1 MQVFW
6 KFSLVWVSRLQL
18 QNLHSSSGLSL
29 HLALHSSQL
38 STLPPLFQLPYSSES
53 VSLKLTFS
61 LGQGSTHSPAELRV
75 DSGKQQLSSDP
86 FASSPSIAQHFLV
99 ALCIF
104 LEQHFSLSSPVSLP
118 GAPQHSSL
126 SSCFCLEQHLSASP
140 PSVSS
145 PVTTHAL
152 HSSSAF
158 LVLRYSSG
166 SLFHSSLSLQ
176 WIPFYQISTKY
187 YINIMY
193 TVFGKP

>member
-1 MQVFW
+1 M
-6 KFSLVWVSRLQL
+6 SRLQL

-29 HLALHSSQL
+29 HLALHSCQL

-86 FASSPSIAQHFLV
+86 FASSPAHTQHFLV
-99 ALCIF
+99 STLMI
-104 LEQHFSLSSPVSLP
+104 LEQHFSLSSPVSSP

-126 SSCFCLEQHLSASP
+126 SSCFFLEQHLSAS

-145 PVTTHAL
+145 PVTTHAW
-152 HSSSAF
+152 HSSSA
-158 LVLRYSSG
+158 LLSLRYSSG
-166 SLFHSSLSLQ
+166 SLLHSSSSSQ
-176 WIPFYQISTKY
+176 CIPLE
-187 YINIMY
+187 
-193 TVFGKP
+193 